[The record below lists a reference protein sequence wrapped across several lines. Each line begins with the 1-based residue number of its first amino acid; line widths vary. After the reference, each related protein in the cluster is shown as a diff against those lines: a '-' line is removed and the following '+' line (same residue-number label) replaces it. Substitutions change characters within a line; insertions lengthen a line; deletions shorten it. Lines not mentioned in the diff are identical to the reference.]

1 MNKIFVILGL
11 TLASVT
17 LSAQELLDF
26 SQPDPAS
33 ATPVRSSKLFRFA
46 LGARMDF
53 SPVITTPGGFEVS
66 PSLLLGFEFRP
77 WRNRHY
83 FGFGVATE
91 YVNSSLEKAHYAID
105 GDILSFGK
113 NENGAMEMERFGYA
127 FPLTYGFDINQ
138 RKSLEFSVIPHY
150 WSNLELTNFYPG
162 GPQYEYVQAQRLGQ
176 KSAAS
181 SIGTYYNDYNPFTVD
196 FAIAYYPFTNGG
208 FGLKFSPSML
218 FRKGKGPDYTTLSW
232 SFIFRF

>member
-1 MNKIFVILGL
+1 MKKILVLLGL
-11 TLASVT
+11 TLTTVA

-26 SQPDPAS
+26 SQPDPVS
-33 ATPVRSSKLFRFA
+33 ATPIRSRKLFRFA

-53 SPVITTPGGFEVS
+53 SPVIAASGGFEIS

-91 YVNSSLEKAHYAID
+91 YVNSSLEKAHYAIA

-113 NENGAMEMERFGYA
+113 NENGAMEMDRFGYA
-127 FPLTYGFDINQ
+127 FPLTYGFDFNQ
-138 RKSLEFSVIPHY
+138 RKSLEFSVIAHY
-150 WSNLELTNFYPG
+150 WTNLKMTNLYG
-162 GPQYEYVQAQRLGQ
+162 SGPQDEYVQGQGLGQ
-176 KSAAS
+176 KGATTT
-181 SIGTYYNDYNPFTVD
+181 IGTYYKDYNPFTVD
-196 FAIAYYPFTNGG
+196 FAVAYYPFANGG

-218 FRKGKGPDYTTLSW
+218 FKKGKGPDYTTVSW
-232 SFIFRF
+232 SFILRF